1 VVIGARLILDRRLPG
16 RREGRDVR
24 IHILLISNIRISGV
38 DKPGMDNEPTPPEA
52 APRRLDPRR
61 PMNLL
66 TVTEVAAMLRVSK
79 MTIYRMVHAGRLPS
93 LRVGQS
99 YRIPAEAAAAL
110 FGFPMQNQAG

>member
-1 VVIGARLILDRRLPG
+1 VFGDPIRLASQPEISSPTNS
-16 RREGRDVR
+16 
-24 IHILLISNIRISGV
+24 HILLISNICISSA
-38 DKPGMDNEPTPPEA
+38 DKRCMDNEPTPPEA
-52 APRRLDPRR
+52 APRRLDSRR

-110 FGFPMQNQAG
+110 FGVPMQNQAG